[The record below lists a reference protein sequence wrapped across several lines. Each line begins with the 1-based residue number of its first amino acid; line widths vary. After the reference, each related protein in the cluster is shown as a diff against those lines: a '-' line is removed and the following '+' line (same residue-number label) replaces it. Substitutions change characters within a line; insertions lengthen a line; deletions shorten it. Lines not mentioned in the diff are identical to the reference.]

1 MPNCPVL
8 RFCFFLAVAAV
19 AVAQPRPSADLDP
32 GWFEEKIRPVLATQC
47 YLCHSAA
54 SAQPQAGLRLDTRD
68 ALRRGGNSG
77 PILIPG
83 RPEASLLMKALR
95 HSGDQPGMPP
105 QGALPAETIENFA
118 VWIRAGAPDPR
129 TGPDAEKTAEHTD
142 PAGEDE
148 RFWSFRPLADDRPPM
163 APNDDW
169 SRNEIDRFILAHLQE
184 KGLSPSPDA
193 GKRTLIRRAYYDLT
207 GLPPTWREVQDF
219 VSDDSPGA
227 YENLIDRLLAS
238 PHYGERWGRHWMDVS
253 RYADTRDRG
262 SRFAFAYTY
271 RDWVI
276 QALNQDMPYD
286 MFIRKQL
293 AADRMEAGDPAD
305 LAALGFI
312 TLGRNVPKGEH
323 DMIDDRIDVVTR
335 GLLGLTVTCA
345 RCHDHKYDPI
355 PTRDYYSLYGI
366 FRNSREPVEY
376 PLLAN
381 HETGGSLARL
391 YHKGM
396 RRRLQAL
403 DDFVTTRHEELV
415 DEFRSPGWLARYL
428 LAATK
433 ASEMS
438 NTEIEKLSLERD
450 YNLFVLRRWR
460 DDLNRAR
467 DERDAVFVLWHAFS
481 KLDERDGSFPS
492 QAAALTE
499 SLATVAN
506 PLLVARFRKQ
516 PPASMSDVARVYG
529 EMLAERNCAEPYPQ
543 SADEALRM
551 TLRARSAP
559 TAIPL
564 ADFEKIR
571 GPGGDANIV
580 RGLRTAIRKWQDEI
594 AYRGLQPRAMSI
606 ENEKNPEPARVFI
619 RGNPNNRGIE
629 VPRQFLAVLSG
640 RDRKPFREGS
650 GRLELA
656 NAIAA
661 ADNPLTARVIVNRVW
676 KWHFGQGIVATTS
689 DFGMRGERPS
699 HPALLDNLA
708 RGFIKEGWSL
718 KKLHRRIMLS
728 STYRQ
733 ASGERAKA
741 AAVDPE
747 NRLLWRANRQRL
759 DFESLRDSMLAAAGR
774 LDRSAGGLPYALT
787 ARPSVP
793 RRTVY
798 AYFERGLLPD
808 VLRTFDFANPDA
820 HTAERFQT
828 TVPQQALYLMNSSFV
843 VEQARHLAARVAAR
857 AEDAAQPDRER
868 IGRLYRMAFSR
879 EAGKDEITWGLDYLR
894 GEEAAGRGESSATVA
909 LEPRWLHGMG
919 RYDAGTSRVIDFKT
933 FRYFDQSQWQPAPI
947 VPRPGLGGIRLS
959 AKAGTVA
966 DDPSWAVIR
975 RWRAV
980 SDGVATVGGK
990 LSCKIDKR
998 GWGDGVRAR
1007 VVHSRSGLLVEKIVK
1022 DDEQELAVSDIEVRA
1037 GDTIDFAVDAL
1048 DDFEND
1054 DFTWDPVVTLRDKR
1068 GGKQSWQASD
1078 GFQEPQERPLGVW
1091 GRYAQVLLQSHEFA
1105 FVD

>member
-1 MPNCPVL
+1 MRHSLAL
-8 RFCFFLAVAAV
+8 RLCFFPAIAAI
-19 AVAQPRPSADLDP
+19 ALAQPRPPAELDP

-47 YLCHSAA
+47 YLCHSA
-54 SAQPQAGLRLDTRD
+54 STPQPQAGLRLDTRE

-95 HSGDQPGMPP
+95 YSGDQPGMPP
-105 QGALPAETIENFA
+105 QGALPAGTIEDFA

-129 TGPDAEKTAEHTD
+129 ADEAAENTGPASEDA
-142 PAGEDE
+142 
-148 RFWSFRPLADDRPPM
+148 RFWSFRPLADHPPP
-163 APNDDW
+163 AVPDDAW
-169 SRNEIDRFILAHLQE
+169 VRTDIDRFILAKLKQ

-193 GKRTLIRRAYYDLT
+193 GRRTLIRRAYYDLT
-207 GLPPTWREVQDF
+207 GLPPTWREVRDF
-219 VSDDSPGA
+219 VGDDSPRA
-227 YENLIDRLLAS
+227 YEHLIDRLLAS

-276 QALNQDMPYD
+276 EALNQDMPYD

-293 AADRMEAGDPAD
+293 AADRMETGEPAD

-366 FRNSREPVEY
+366 FRNAREPVEY

-391 YHKGM
+391 YQKGM
-396 RRRLQAL
+396 RRRLKAL

-415 DEFRSPGWLARYL
+415 DEFRSPDWLARYL
-428 LAATK
+428 LAAAK

-460 DDLNRAR
+460 DDLNRTR

-481 KLDERDGSFPS
+481 KLDEHDGPFPS

-506 PLLVARFRKQ
+506 PLLVERFRKQ

-529 EMLAERNCAEPYPQ
+529 EMLAERNCAEPYPH

-551 TLRARSAP
+551 TLRARSTP
-559 TAIPL
+559 TAISL

-606 ENEKNPEPARVFI
+606 ENEKHPEPAHVFL

-640 RDRKPFREGS
+640 KDRKPFREGS

-676 KWHFGQGIVATTS
+676 KWHFGEGIVATTS

-708 RGFIKEGWSL
+708 REFIKEGWSL
-718 KKLHRRIMLS
+718 KKLHKRIMLS

-733 ASGERAKA
+733 ASEERAKA

-759 DFESLRDSMLAAAGR
+759 
-774 LDRSAGGLPYALT
+774 P
-787 ARPSVP
+787 P
-793 RRTVY
+793 R
-798 AYFERGLLPD
+798 
-808 VLRTFDFANPDA
+808 
-820 HTAERFQT
+820 T
-828 TVPQQALYLMNSSFV
+828 T
-843 VEQARHLAARVAAR
+843 R
-857 AEDAAQPDRER
+857 
-868 IGRLYRMAFSR
+868 
-879 EAGKDEITWGLDYLR
+879 
-894 GEEAAGRGESSATVA
+894 
-909 LEPRWLHGMG
+909 
-919 RYDAGTSRVIDFKT
+919 
-933 FRYFDQSQWQPAPI
+933 
-947 VPRPGLGGIRLS
+947 
-959 AKAGTVA
+959 
-966 DDPSWAVIR
+966 
-975 RWRAV
+975 
-980 SDGVATVGGK
+980 
-990 LSCKIDKR
+990 
-998 GWGDGVRAR
+998 
-1007 VVHSRSGLLVEKIVK
+1007 
-1022 DDEQELAVSDIEVRA
+1022 
-1037 GDTIDFAVDAL
+1037 
-1048 DDFEND
+1048 
-1054 DFTWDPVVTLRDKR
+1054 
-1068 GGKQSWQASD
+1068 
-1078 GFQEPQERPLGVW
+1078 
-1091 GRYAQVLLQSHEFA
+1091 
-1105 FVD
+1105 